1 VTQPPFAAFFGLSA
15 ADQPLADT
23 MHRAV
28 IGFVHGRVPAGP
40 SLPAW
45 QRYDRT
51 HRRTMVLSRSPTL
64 VSDPDRIERLI
75 WEER

>member
-1 VTQPPFAAFFGLSA
+1 
-15 ADQPLADT
+15 

-28 IGFVHGRVPAGP
+28 IGFVHGRVPTAPG
-40 SLPAW
+40 LPTW

-51 HRRTMVLSRSPTL
+51 HRQTMVFSRSPAL
-64 VSDPDRIERLI
+64 VSDPDRTERLI